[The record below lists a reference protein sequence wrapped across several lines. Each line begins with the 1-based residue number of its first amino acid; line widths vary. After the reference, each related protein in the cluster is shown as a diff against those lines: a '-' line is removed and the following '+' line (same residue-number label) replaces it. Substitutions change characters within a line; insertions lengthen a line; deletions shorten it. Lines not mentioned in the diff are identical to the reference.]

1 MLIDWFTVGAQVLNF
16 IILVWLLKHF
26 LYRPIL
32 TAIDTREKRIAA
44 ELADAAS
51 KQLEATQERTQFE
64 SKRQAFDLQCA
75 ALLEQARQQA
85 KAERERLMQEARES
99 AAALRATQAQALQH
113 DQQKFNAALAHLAQ
127 NEVFDIARKALA
139 DLATADLEERIGA
152 VFTRKLREL
161 DAGSRTTLA
170 SAIKISADPVLVR
183 SGFELPPRE
192 QATIHNALNEA
203 FAAEVRVR
211 FESAPG
217 VICGIELTVSGQK
230 LGWSIAEYLQ
240 GLEHGLDALLDA
252 QVPPPLTA
260 NGSGAPA
267 AVAAAI

>member
-44 ELADAAS
+44 ELADAAA
-51 KQLEATQERTQFE
+51 KQLEATQERTKFE

-75 ALLEQARQQA
+75 GLLEQATQQA
-85 KAERERLMQEARES
+85 KAERERLMQEAREA
-99 AAALRATQAQALQH
+99 AAALRATQATALQH
-113 DQQKFNAALAHLAQ
+113 DQQNLNAALARLAE
-127 NEVFDIARKALA
+127 NEVFDIVRKTFSELA
-139 DLATADLEERIGA
+139 AADLEERIGE
-152 VFTRKLREL
+152 VFTRRLREL
-161 DAGSRTTLA
+161 DASSKTTLA
-170 SAIKISADPVLVR
+170 SAIKSSADPVLVR
-183 SGFELPPRE
+183 SGFELPARE

-211 FESAPG
+211 FEAAPA
-217 VICGIELTVSGQK
+217 VICGIELTVNGQK

-240 GLEHGLDALLDA
+240 GLEHALDVLLDSQA
-252 QVPPPLTA
+252 PQFATLH
-260 NGSGAPA
+260 GSGPQDAS
-267 AVAAAI
+267 VATK